1 MSLSPA
7 RSAAFQVLLRVD
19 HDQAFAPELL
29 HSERYAKLS
38 PQDHGLLTELVMGVL
53 RWRSLL
59 DNWLSDS
66 SKRPITSL
74 DAEVQSALRMGVY
87 QLRFL
92 DRIPARAAI
101 NESVELVKRARKTSA
116 AAFVNAVLR
125 KIDAD
130 PGERNYWEAIEK
142 AGTVSELARAG
153 SHPEWLVERWFK
165 SFGLQDAKRICAY
178 DQHRPGVAVRLPD
191 VSTENELRECE
202 VELAPGLLLSSARR
216 VISGDVTRA
225 QPFLNGQVAIED
237 EGSQLV
243 GLLVGF
249 GKRILDCCAA
259 PGGKTRILAQR
270 NPQAEVVAVELHPH
284 RAELLRRLV
293 KEQHVQVIAGDVRA
307 LSETGAFDRIL
318 VDAPCS
324 GTGTLARN
332 PEIKWRLRPSDVQ
345 DLQQRQLSILQSA
358 LAKLEHGGRLVYATC
373 SLEPEENEE
382 VIARALAQNS
392 FRVVDVLPELD
403 WLRSRGEITWAEPAS
418 LVRGPYLRTLP
429 GLHPC
434 DGFFAAILQH
444 STVNR

>member
-1 MSLSPA
+1 
-7 RSAAFQVLLRVD
+7 
-19 HDQAFAPELL
+19 
-29 HSERYAKLS
+29 
-38 PQDHGLLTELVMGVL
+38 
-53 RWRSLL
+53 
-59 DNWLSDS
+59 
-66 SKRPITSL
+66 
-74 DAEVQSALRMGVY
+74 
-87 QLRFL
+87 
-92 DRIPARAAI
+92 
-101 NESVELVKRARKTSA
+101 
-116 AAFVNAVLR
+116 
-125 KIDAD
+125 
-130 PGERNYWEAIEK
+130 
-142 AGTVSELARAG
+142 
-153 SHPEWLVERWFK
+153 
-165 SFGLQDAKRICAY
+165 
-178 DQHRPGVAVRLPD
+178 
-191 VSTENELRECE
+191 
-202 VELAPGLLLSSARR
+202 
-216 VISGDVTRA
+216 VTRA

-392 FRVVDVLPELD
+392 FRIADVLPELG
-403 WLRSRGEITWAEPAS
+403 WLRSHGEITWAEPAS

-434 DGFFAAILQH
+434 DGFFAAILEH

>member
-1 MSLSPA
+1 
-7 RSAAFQVLLRVD
+7 
-19 HDQAFAPELL
+19 
-29 HSERYAKLS
+29 
-38 PQDHGLLTELVMGVL
+38 
-53 RWRSLL
+53 
-59 DNWLSDS
+59 
-66 SKRPITSL
+66 
-74 DAEVQSALRMGVY
+74 MGVY

-125 KIDAD
+125 KIDVD

-142 AGTVSELARAG
+142 AETVSELARAG
-153 SHPEWLVERWFK
+153 SHPEWLVERWVK

-178 DQHRPGVAVRLPD
+178 DQHRPGVAFRLPD
-191 VSTENELRECE
+191 VSTENELRQCE

-392 FRVVDVLPELD
+392 FRIADVLPELG
-403 WLRSRGEITWAEPAS
+403 WLRSHGEITWAEPAS

-434 DGFFAAILQH
+434 DGFFAAILEH